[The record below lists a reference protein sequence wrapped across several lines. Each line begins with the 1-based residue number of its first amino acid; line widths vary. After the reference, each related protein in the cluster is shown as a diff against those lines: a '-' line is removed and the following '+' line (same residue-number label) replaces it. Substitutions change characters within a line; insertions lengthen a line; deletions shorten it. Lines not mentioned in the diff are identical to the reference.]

1 MYLNVG
7 FFYKDNLMIT
17 SLCPELG
24 MTYSVVSPG
33 MCPSHLQN
41 LTGKELTI
49 GILGMLPFVVRNE
62 NKEIIGG
69 VELQIIE
76 LYAKKFG
83 FKPRY
88 IYPSS
93 FGGMID
99 SVLIVNI
106 NKHTK

>member
-1 MYLNVG
+1 
-7 FFYKDNLMIT
+7 
-17 SLCPELG
+17 
-24 MTYSVVSPG
+24 

-41 LTGKELTI
+41 PMGKELTI
-49 GILGMLPFVVRNE
+49 GILGMLPFVIRNE
-62 NKEIIGG
+62 KKEIIGG

-88 IYPSS
+88 IYASS
-93 FGGMID
+93 FGGMVD
-99 SVLIVNI
+99 SVLNIKI

>member
-1 MYLNVG
+1 
-7 FFYKDNLMIT
+7 MIT

-24 MTYSVVSPG
+24 VTYSVVRPG

-41 LTGKELTI
+41 PTGKELAI
-49 GILGMLPFVVRNE
+49 GILGMLPYVIRNE
-62 NKEIIGG
+62 KREIIGG

-83 FKPRY
+83 FKPRL

-93 FGGMID
+93 FGEMID